1 MDLLAVALLGLAA
14 YLIGSIPP
22 GYFLV
27 RLVKG
32 LDLREVG
39 SRNVGTLNT
48 YHHVG
53 IWGAGLVLFLDVG
66 KGALAALLPVWVGVP
81 EWAIY
86 VTGVLVVAGHNWTV
100 LLRFRGGKG
109 AATIIG
115 VCLAFVPL
123 PTLIALVPGVL
134 IVILSRNAIVG
145 LTGGYV
151 IFNIVVISTVAFG
164 LDFLIPDP
172 GIRHIGLSLLLSAL
186 VSICYAFSIRKQI
199 LNAVRNRSIRQVF
212 YSS

>member
-86 VTGVLVVAGHNWTV
+86 VTGVLVVAGHNWPV

-115 VCLAFVPL
+115 VCLAFAPL
-123 PTLIALVPGVL
+123 PMLIALVPGALV
-134 IVILSRNAIVG
+134 VILSRNAIVG
-145 LTGGYV
+145 LTVGYV

-172 GIRHIGLSLLLSAL
+172 SIHHIGLSLLLSAI
-186 VSICYAFSIRKQI
+186 VVISYAISIRSQL
-199 LNAVRNRSIRQVF
+199 LNAARNRSIRQVF
-212 YSS
+212 YNS

>member
-1 MDLLAVALLGLAA
+1 M
-14 YLIGSIPP
+14 
-22 GYFLV
+22 
-27 RLVKG
+27 
-32 LDLREVG
+32 
-39 SRNVGTLNT
+39 
-48 YHHVG
+48 
-53 IWGAGLVLFLDVG
+53 
-66 KGALAALLPVWVGVP
+66 
-81 EWAIY
+81 
-86 VTGVLVVAGHNWTV
+86 TGVLVVAGHNWTV

-145 LTGGYV
+145 LTVGYV
-151 IFNIVVISTVAFG
+151 TYNIVVISTVAFG

-172 GIRHIGLSLLLSAL
+172 SIHHIGLSLLLSAI
-186 VSICYAFSIRKQI
+186 VVISYAISIRSQL
-199 LNAVRNRSIRQVF
+199 LNAARNRSIRQIF

>member
-86 VTGVLVVAGHNWTV
+86 VTGVLVVAGHNWPV

-115 VCLAFVPL
+115 VCLAFAPL
-123 PTLIALVPGVL
+123 PMLIALVPGALV
-134 IVILSRNAIVG
+134 VILSRNAIVG
-145 LTGGYV
+145 LTVGYV
-151 IFNIVVISTVAFG
+151 IFNIVVISTAAFG

-172 GIRHIGLSLLLSAL
+172 SIHHIGLSLLLSAI
-186 VSICYAFSIRKQI
+186 VVISYAISIRSQL
-199 LNAVRNRSIRQVF
+199 LNAARNRSIRQVF
-212 YSS
+212 YNS